1 MKCTFINFNA
11 ELSGE
16 GSRVLAAVLKQ
27 DGHQVKMLYTP
38 HIGKD
43 PLQVTEESWM
53 RDFGDT
59 EVYLFSFMSPYI
71 QWAVHVTE
79 FVRRVQPKA
88 RIVWGG
94 VHPSAMPEDSL
105 RYVDY
110 VGRAECEDAL
120 PKLIK
125 AFEQG
130 ESPTLVPNF
139 WVRGPDGTIY
149 KNDLAAAEK
158 DLDRYPAPDYELD
171 GKFILHN
178 GRIVPL
184 NEELLAKYHTTYY
197 FGTPTYLSLTD
208 RGCPFVCTYCYNSQL
223 VTTYNSRKIRYRSTE
238 HVVFKELKPLLARY
252 PFFKSVGF
260 SDDDFFHRKLE
271 WLQEF
276 AALYKKEI
284 NLPFAAATTPVSCT
298 EDKLAVLIDA
308 GLKVVQIGVQSG
320 SERLNKDIY
329 KRPVSNKRLLEALAV
344 LDKYGKQ
351 GKIRINCDFI
361 LDNPYENDQD
371 IIESIKLYNQFP
383 DSCDLNLFS
392 LTFYPG
398 TTIYDQALKDKLI
411 GDNYD
416 VFTRAFNIQMS
427 KGHNYLT
434 HVFLLK
440 HVMGKKMGD
449 RMLGMLMSKP
459 LRTLGNMLP
468 RKVLD
473 GVWGKWLFPKV
484 CAMNGRMNI

>member
-16 GSRVLAAVLKQ
+16 GSRVLAAVLKER
-27 DGHQVKMLYTP
+27 GHQVKMLFTP

-43 PLQVTEESWM
+43 PLRVTEESWT

-59 EVYLFSFMSPYI
+59 QVYLLSFMSPYV
-71 QWAVHVTE
+71 QWAIHVTE
-79 FVRRVQPKA
+79 FLKRLQPDAK
-88 RIVWGG
+88 IVWGG

-105 RYVDY
+105 RYVDF

-120 PKLIK
+120 PKLVDMLEK
-125 AFEQG
+125 G
-130 ESPTLVPNF
+130 EDVTRLHNF
-139 WVRGPDGTIY
+139 WVRGPDGAIHR
-149 KNDLAAAEK
+149 NDLAPAEK
-158 DLDRYPAPDYELD
+158 DLDRYPAPDYELT
-171 GKFILHN
+171 GKFILHD
-178 GRIVPL
+178 GVVIPL
-184 NEELLAKYHTTYY
+184 TEEHLAKYHTTYY
-197 FGTPTYLSLTD
+197 FGTPTYLCLTD

-223 VTTYNSRKIRYRSTE
+223 VTTYNSRKIRYRSIE
-238 HVVFKELKPLLARY
+238 SVVKELKAVIQRY
-252 PFFKSVGF
+252 PFFKSIGF

-276 AALYKKEI
+276 AQVYKREI
-284 NLPFAAATTPVSCT
+284 GLPFAAATTPVSCT
-298 EDKLAVLIDA
+298 EDKLAVLVEA

-320 SERLNKDIY
+320 SERLNKEIY
-329 KRPVSNKRLLEALAV
+329 KRPVSNKRLLEALAT
-344 LDKYGKQ
+344 LDAYGKQ

-383 DSCDLNLFS
+383 ESCDLNLFS

-398 TTIYDQALKDKLI
+398 TTIYDQALKDKI
-411 GDNYD
+411 IDDGYE

-427 KGHNYLT
+427 RGHNFLT

-440 HVMGKKMGD
+440 HVMGRRLPDKI
-449 RMLGMLMSKP
+449 LNVLMSRPIRKV
-459 LRTLGNMLP
+459 GNLLP
-468 RKVLD
+468 KSVLD

-484 CAMNGRMNI
+484 CAMNGRVNI